1 MSFER
6 SGGSTRSFD
15 INITIGND
23 ISYTFSSIE
32 KGEYSRLFEFLKSK
46 QLKVTASRET

>member
-1 MSFER
+1 MLLPLFYRYDEVRSVEFER

-15 INITIGND
+15 INVVLGND

-32 KGEYSRLFEFLKSK
+32 KGEYAR
-46 QLKVTASRET
+46 